1 MEAKELRIL
10 FVSHTLPLPGQ
21 PVSNVGGMQRMSAE
35 MRSALAAHPRVA
47 LFSRVL
53 ESSWRWTG
61 ARTGP
66 FLGRLLLEIP
76 RIVARERIDAVL
88 FSSMVTATLAIPL
101 RRRLARTGTILAATP
116 VGRDLTLP
124 GTAYQ
129 RLVPRVLAAL
139 DLVMPISVATGA
151 ECLSR
156 GLPPERMVV
165 VPVGIDL
172 ARFPPAADRG
182 ATREMLLAGLRVM
195 GQPPLPDDTLLL
207 CSVGRHQER
216 KGFHW
221 FIGEVM
227 PRLPRDVAYLLAGDG
242 PMTPLIREEVR
253 RHGLGER
260 VRLLGRVSEEMLTTL
275 YGGAD
280 LFVMPN
286 IPVPGD
292 MEGFGVVMLEAGLAG
307 LPVIAADLEGIRD
320 VVAEGSNGHFVRSG
334 DVAGFVSA
342 IERYRTDRGLLRAA
356 SESAAA
362 YTAGKFAWPNVA
374 DQYVRAIKDARA
386 RVAGVAGV
394 HQGLVR

>member
-1 MEAKELRIL
+1 VAPDRKSEARQLRIL

-21 PVSNVGGMQRMSAE
+21 PLSNVGGMQRMSAE
-35 MRSALAAHPRVA
+35 MRAALAAHPRVT

-66 FLGRLLLEIP
+66 FLGRLLLDLP
-76 RIVARERIDAVL
+76 RIAARERIDAVL
-88 FSSMVTATLAIPL
+88 FSSMVTATLAVPL
-101 RRRLARTGTILAATP
+101 KRRLARMGTVLAATP

-124 GTAYQ
+124 GAAYQ

-156 GLPPERMVV
+156 GLPLERMAV

-172 ARFPPAADRG
+172 ARFPPVTDRR
-182 ATREMLLAGLRVM
+182 ATRESLLSRLRRP
-195 GQPPLPDDTLLL
+195 GEPPVPDDALLL

-221 FIGEVM
+221 FAGEVM
-227 PRLPRDVAYLLAGDG
+227 PRLPADVVYLLAGDG
-242 PMTPLIREEVR
+242 PMTPAIREEVR
-253 RHGLGER
+253 RRGLGER

-275 YGGAD
+275 YRGAD
-280 LFVMPN
+280 LFIMPN

-320 VVAEGSNGHFVRSG
+320 VVAEGRNGHFVRSG
-334 DVAGFVSA
+334 DAAGFASA
-342 IERYRTDRGLLRAA
+342 IERYRADPGLLAA
-356 SESAAA
+356 AAASAAA
-362 YTAGKFAWPNVA
+362 YTAETFAWPSVA
-374 DQYVRAIKDARA
+374 DRYVRAIEGARA
-386 RVAGVAGV
+386 RG
-394 HQGLVR
+394 